1 MKKTQGTKVVAL
13 LASAVCAV
21 GLLAGCSDSSDKA
34 SGQASASATVK
45 ADEYLLKI
53 AQCMRDKGV
62 DVPDPDSTGSIS
74 IPDGSESVAR
84 ECEKTVGLP
93 GGDGGNDLAQPGVQE
108 ELVKAAQCLR
118 KEGYDVPD
126 PSAGQG
132 IQLNGNIP
140 QATMQKCFS
149 SLNGGK

>member
-1 MKKTQGTKVVAL
+1 VKKTQGTKVVAL

-62 DVPDPDSTGSIS
+62 DVPDPDH
-74 IPDGSESVAR
+74 R
-84 ECEKTVGLP
+84 E
-93 GGDGGNDLAQPGVQE
+93 
-108 ELVKAAQCLR
+108 R
-118 KEGYDVPD
+118 
-126 PSAGQG
+126 
-132 IQLNGNIP
+132 
-140 QATMQKCFS
+140 MR
-149 SLNGGK
+149 

>member
-62 DVPDPDSTGSIS
+62 DEIGRAHV
-74 IPDGSESVAR
+74 
-84 ECEKTVGLP
+84 
-93 GGDGGNDLAQPGVQE
+93 
-108 ELVKAAQCLR
+108 
-118 KEGYDVPD
+118 
-126 PSAGQG
+126 
-132 IQLNGNIP
+132 
-140 QATMQKCFS
+140 
-149 SLNGGK
+149 